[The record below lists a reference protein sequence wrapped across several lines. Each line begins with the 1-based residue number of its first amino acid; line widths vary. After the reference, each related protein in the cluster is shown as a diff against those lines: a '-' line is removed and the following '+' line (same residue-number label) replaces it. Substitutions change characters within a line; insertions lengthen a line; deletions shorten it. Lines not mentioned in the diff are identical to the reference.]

1 MKMKKLMGSI
11 IATAMAV
18 GMVGGTSANAER
30 VLITETTT
38 DINTVEATKTTAEPS
53 VIWRGSHEYTVTDNY
68 TNKNVYQCTFM
79 AESDGHIHIDLY
91 CLQGGTCHADIIG
104 KIAYNDSMISSI
116 GDGDST
122 FNSHGYNTKN
132 VVAYD
137 EDNIV
142 YTTVYTGNTDSGN
155 LYATYDF
162 YVKEPYLTTEQ
173 TLYIWNDTFTIPY
186 GKPMVDYPT
195 QIVNLTVENETL
207 KSQNDN
213 LIVENETLKD
223 ENNRLLATLSAQGNR
238 AYGDMNDDGYVDAR
252 DASLLLTLYARQS
265 VGDPITLD
273 QLIEEQ
279 KGQ

>member
-1 MKMKKLMGSI
+1 MRMKKLIGSF
-11 IATAMAV
+11 IATAMAM

-30 VLITETTT
+30 IIMTETTT
-38 DINTVEATKTTAEPS
+38 GVSVVGTTETVVEPS
-53 VIWRGSHEYTVTDNY
+53 VIWRESHEYTITDKYAY
-68 TNKNVYQCTFM
+68 TYVYQCTFM

-91 CLQGGTCHADIIG
+91 CLQGGPGYIDVIG

-116 GDGDST
+116 GDGKST

-132 VVAYD
+132 IVSYD

-142 YTTVYTGNTDSGN
+142 YTIVYSGGGKSGN

-162 YVKEPYLTTEQ
+162 YVKEPYLAIEQ

-186 GKPMVDYPT
+186 GKPMVDYQS
-195 QIVNLTVENETL
+195 QIADLTVENEML

-223 ENNRLLATLSAQGNR
+223 ENNRLLTTLSTQGNR

-273 QLIEEQ
+273 QLVEEQ

>member
-1 MKMKKLMGSI
+1 MRMKKLMGRL
-11 IATAMAV
+11 IATVMAM
-18 GMVGGTSANAER
+18 GMVGGMSANAER
-30 VLITETTT
+30 ILITETTA
-38 DINTVEATKTTAEPS
+38 DANVVEMTAESS
-53 VIWRGSHEYTVTDNY
+53 VIWRASHEYTITDEY
-68 TNKNVYQCTFM
+68 ARKNVYQYTM
-79 AESDGHIHIDLY
+79 TAETNGHIHIDLY
-91 CLQGGTCHADIIG
+91 CLQGGTCHADVIG

-116 GDGDST
+116 NDNGST
-122 FNSHGYNTKN
+122 FNSHGYSKN
-132 VVAYD
+132 VVSYD
-137 EDNIV
+137 GDNIV
-142 YTTVYTGNTDSGN
+142 YTTIYGGGGNSGN

-186 GKPMVDYPT
+186 GKPMVDYQS
-195 QIVNLTVENETL
+195 QIADLAVENEML

-223 ENNRLLATLSAQGNR
+223 ENNRLLTTLSTQGNR

-273 QLIEEQ
+273 QLVEEQ

>member
-1 MKMKKLMGSI
+1 MRMKKLMGSI

-18 GMVGGTSANAER
+18 GMVGGTSVNAER

-68 TNKNVYQCTFM
+68 TNKNVYQYTFM

-91 CLQGGTCHADIIG
+91 CLQGGTCYADIIG

-116 GDGDST
+116 GDGGST

-142 YTTVYTGNTDSGN
+142 YTAMYSNTTYSGN
-155 LYATYDF
+155 LYATYDL

-173 TLYIWNDTFTIPY
+173 TLYIWDTAFTIPF
-186 GKPMVDYPT
+186 GEPAVDYQS
-195 QIVNLTVENETL
+195 QIDNMTTEIETL
-207 KSQNDN
+207 KE
-213 LIVENETLKD
+213 ENG
-223 ENNRLLATLSAQGNR
+223 RLLNTLASQKNR